1 MKENDKPYVRS
12 FWRIILLFS
21 TFRLE
26 QSVSGHILLL
36 DWRVCNE
43 RFDYAE
49 LPELQTVKLGDGSF
63 KYCDFIIIESE
74 LKGCAHYLD
83 LPNLREIRLG
93 NCALMGS
100 NLNCNLNASNQFEV
114 HYFNSLIM
122 RSRVEHISTIIDLP
136 SLNLFQGDG
145 LNFHDIGSVTL
156 ESSDND
162 DCWHRY
168 PQLIVPRNPIQ
179 D

>member
-1 MKENDKPYVRS
+1 M
-12 FWRIILLFS
+12 
-21 TFRLE
+21 
-26 QSVSGHILLL
+26 
-36 DWRVCNE
+36 
-43 RFDYAE
+43 
-49 LPELQTVKLGDGSF
+49 
-63 KYCDFIIIESE
+63 
-74 LKGCAHYLD
+74 KGCAHYLD

-136 SLNLFQGDG
+136 SLILFQGDG

-162 DCWHRY
+162 DC
-168 PQLIVPRNPIQ
+168 
-179 D
+179 